1 MDFDAP
7 SRHRVL
13 VDLGRHLRATGY
25 AFQAPTPKTHALVNA
40 RPENSLAKS
49 LIDIFGWCRPF
60 STAMVSAD
68 ILNQFETAGV
78 IETGGG
84 FARSLVRYSTLDDLL
99 FVHSAYPT
107 TDSDAV
113 FFGPDTYRFAR
124 LLHQKLGEAELPN
137 TIIDIGCGSGAGGI
151 FAGSRSSGGVA
162 VVLGDVNERALSLAR
177 VNAELNDIEQA
188 QVVHSDV
195 LADIDG
201 RADLIIANPPYLSDP
216 AHRLYRHGGD
226 RGFELSQRI
235 VEEGIGRLNA
245 NGRLILYT
253 ASPIVDSVDQFF
265 AAIEPVLIGA
275 GNRFTYEE
283 IDPDVFGDELKSPAY
298 AHVDRISVVALTVCG
313 PGGR

>member
-1 MDFDAP
+1 MDLDAP

-13 VDLGRHLRATGY
+13 VDLGRHLKATGY
-25 AFQAPTPKTHALVNA
+25 SFQAPTPKTHALVNA

-188 QVVHSDV
+188 QVVRLDRAVAQNGRGRTVHPHRIGTPAGDHLQIRRLQRRIPARAKPGGIIELEIGKIENRHLIQLRLEKSPPR
-195 LADIDG
+195 LA
-201 RADLIIANPPYLSDP
+201 PQ
-216 AHRLYRHGGD
+216 
-226 RGFELSQRI
+226 SQRRPPRRHFF
-235 VEEGIGRLNA
+235 GR
-245 NGRLILYT
+245 GSR
-253 ASPIVDSVDQFF
+253 
-265 AAIEPVLIGA
+265 
-275 GNRFTYEE
+275 
-283 IDPDVFGDELKSPAY
+283 
-298 AHVDRISVVALTVCG
+298 
-313 PGGR
+313 